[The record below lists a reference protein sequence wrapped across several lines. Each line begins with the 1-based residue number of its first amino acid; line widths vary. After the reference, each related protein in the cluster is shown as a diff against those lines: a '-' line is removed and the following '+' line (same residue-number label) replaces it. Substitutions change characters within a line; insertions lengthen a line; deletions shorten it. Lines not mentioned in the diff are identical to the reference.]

1 MRYGKLSH
9 TAFLVFEIKNDNF
22 QGMKVVVFLVGL
34 VLSNPNSS
42 NIVSKC

>member
-22 QGMKVVVFLVGL
+22 QGMKVVVFLVKRSL
-34 VLSNPNSS
+34 LNPN
-42 NIVSKC
+42 C